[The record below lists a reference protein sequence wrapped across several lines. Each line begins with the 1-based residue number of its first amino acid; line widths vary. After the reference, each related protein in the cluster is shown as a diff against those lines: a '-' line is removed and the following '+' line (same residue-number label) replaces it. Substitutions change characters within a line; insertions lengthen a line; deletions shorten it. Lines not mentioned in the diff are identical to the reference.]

1 MQSQNSCEDGL
12 YLWEHSEFKPRAL
25 RSAHSLL
32 PHSHKT
38 CPLVL
43 KRVKI
48 MFTIVLGPRWTHQ
61 RPDHLFTTGLGG
73 AGRDHDPCRHRS
85 SPMPQAS
92 QDSPRRSTSL
102 CSHRWLIGHVFT
114 QMAANHTDSPVPL
127 LSSHPPRKPPSSYL
141 SRRTY

>member
-12 YLWEHSEFKPRAL
+12 HLWEHSEFKPRAL

-73 AGRDHDPCRHRS
+73 AGKDHDPCRHRS
-85 SPMPQAS
+85 SPMPQQAS

-102 CSHRWLIGHVFT
+102 CSHRWLAGHMCSHRWLLIIQTVQCPYF
-114 QMAANHTDSPVPL
+114 PL
-127 LSSHPPRKPPSSYL
+127 IHQGNPQVL
-141 SRRTY
+141 T